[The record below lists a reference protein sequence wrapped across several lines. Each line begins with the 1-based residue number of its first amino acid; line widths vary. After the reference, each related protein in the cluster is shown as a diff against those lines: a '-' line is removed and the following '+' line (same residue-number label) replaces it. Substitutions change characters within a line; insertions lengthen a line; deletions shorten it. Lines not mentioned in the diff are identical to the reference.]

1 MYLNNA
7 WAQPGADEILIQL
20 DKNYYYPQQT
30 GLSKLRARVSWEQL
44 DVASDSGIF
53 LRNPDFIFSWMDN
66 GGVETRDFKIV
77 GDSDKYSEERK
88 LELESQIKNY
98 GELIIPLTLIQKFSK
113 YSRSCYSSKCSELT
127 QWGKK
132 RERLIL
138 NADSDDESVTSY
150 FLVIDKKEMKIDK
163 IIFKQPPAPDKQQ
176 SAPDKQQ
183 SAPDKQ
189 QSAPDKVNGTFR
201 YKKLDGKWAIAE
213 SKSRYTIGELDYQEK
228 STYRY
233 KKFDKIWLV
242 HRIDQVL
249 KQGNKIYQF
258 HRFKITDVRKKF

>member
-1 MYLNNA
+1 M
-7 WAQPGADEILIQL
+7 
-20 DKNYYYPQQT
+20 
-30 GLSKLRARVSWEQL
+30 

-98 GELIIPLTLIQKFSK
+98 GELIIPLTLMQKFSR

-127 QWGKK
+127 KLGKK
-132 RERLIL
+132 KERLIL
-138 NADSDDESVTSY
+138 SADSDDESVTSY
-150 FLVIDKKEMKIDK
+150 FLVIDKKDMKIEK
-163 IIFKQPPAPDKQQ
+163 IRLKQQ
-176 SAPDKQQ
+176 SAPY
-183 SAPDKQ
+183 
-189 QSAPDKVNGTFR
+189 KVNCTFR
-201 YKKLDGKWAIAE
+201 YEKLDGKWVIAQ
-213 SKSRYTIGELDYQEK
+213 SKSHFTMGELDYQEK

-233 KKFDKIWLV
+233 KKFDELWLV

-249 KQGNKIYQF
+249 KQGNKIFQF
-258 HRFKITDVRKKF
+258 HRFKITDVRKTF